1 MLTVLL
7 LSMVFAAAVIILSE
21 FCAFVY
27 PKLAHTAASIGWF
40 VAVGIMFTLL
50 GGWAVLSVL
59 VALMVGGI
67 NLLLAVL
74 MDMKQQES
82 RNHIVRR

>member
-1 MLTVLL
+1 
-7 LSMVFAAAVIILSE
+7 
-21 FCAFVY
+21 
-27 PKLAHTAASIGWF
+27 
-40 VAVGIMFTLL
+40 MFTLL

-74 MDMKQQES
+74 MEQTILM
-82 RNHIVRR
+82 ITRRS

>member
-1 MLTVLL
+1 
-7 LSMVFAAAVIILSE
+7 
-21 FCAFVY
+21 
-27 PKLAHTAASIGWF
+27 
-40 VAVGIMFTLL
+40 MFTLL

-74 MDMKQQES
+74 MDMKQ
-82 RNHIVRR
+82 